1 MKCFRRRRSRKQ
13 AQSVPEARIVE
24 TLLIPL
30 TAGRRHTVNRSRI
43 VLFCVLTAL
52 VGVLTP
58 ASVAASA
65 AAEQST
71 FTKWVTTAPN
81 MAGVVGGAVG
91 DGSYAGEILKYT
103 AGTTTVIEAL
113 YHFKGAKHSFTA
125 LVNVEQTGLKAVIT
139 GVVTEGWLKG
149 SQVKGEYTQITS
161 PLAPGDG
168 TAFQGTL
175 ALGGSP

>member
-1 MKCFRRRRSRKQ
+1 MSRSR
-13 AQSVPEARIVE
+13 
-24 TLLIPL
+24 T
-30 TAGRRHTVNRSRI
+30 
-43 VLFCVLTAL
+43 VLFCILMACA
-52 VGVLTP
+52 GFLTP
-58 ASVAASA
+58 ASVFAGGAV
-65 AAEQST
+65 EKST
-71 FTKWVTTAPN
+71 FTKWVTTAPV

-103 AGTTTVIEAL
+103 PGTTTVIEAL
-113 YHFKGAKHSFTA
+113 YHFKGSKHSFTA

-139 GVVTEGWLKG
+139 GVVTDGWLKG

-175 ALGGSP
+175 DVIGGA